1 MTVLRIAFIFV
12 LLGMTSTVAA
22 GMRTEILEVRSV
34 NGTHEFQV
42 QVAETPDDRAQGLMG
57 RTDLTA
63 DQGMLFIFPQS
74 GLQYFWMKNTP
85 TSLDIIFIG
94 SDYKVKSIAANTVP
108 YSEEI
113 IPSGLPAQYVLEVV
127 AGRAA
132 ELGIQ
137 PGDRVIRIP

>member
-12 LLGMTSTVAA
+12 MLGITSAVAT
-22 GMRTEILEVRSV
+22 GVRTETLEVRST

-42 QVAETPDDRAQGLMG
+42 EIAETAAERAQGLMG
-57 RTDLTA
+57 RTDLA
-63 DQGMLFIFPQS
+63 VDQGMLFIFPQS

-85 TSLDIIFIG
+85 SSLDIIFIG
-94 SDYKVKSIAANTVP
+94 SDYKIKSIAANTVP

-113 IPSGLPAQYVLEVV
+113 IPSGLPSRYVLEVL

-132 ELGIQ
+132 ELGIK

>member
-1 MTVLRIAFIFV
+1 MTVLRIAFLFA
-12 LLGMTSTVAA
+12 LLGVTSAFAA
-22 GMRTEILEVRSV
+22 DMRTEILEVHSANRV
-34 NGTHEFQV
+34 HEFQV
-42 QVAETPDDRAQGLMG
+42 EIAETAEDRAQGLMG
-57 RTDLTA
+57 RIDLTP
-63 DQGMLFIFPQS
+63 DQGMLFIFPKS

-94 SDYKVKSIAANTVP
+94 SDYKVKSIAADTVP
-108 YSEEI
+108 FSEEI
-113 IPSGLPAQYVLEVV
+113 IPSRLPARYVLEIV